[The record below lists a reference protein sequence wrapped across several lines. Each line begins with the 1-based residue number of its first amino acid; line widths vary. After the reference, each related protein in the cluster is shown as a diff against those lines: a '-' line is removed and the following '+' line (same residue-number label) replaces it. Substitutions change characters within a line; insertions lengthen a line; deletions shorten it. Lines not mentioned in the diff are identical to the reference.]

1 MTRGELIARL
11 SAGHPELAAKQVEV
25 SVKAILEALAES
37 LCEGQRIEI
46 RGFGSFRLTYR
57 PARSAYN
64 PKSGQRLKV
73 RAKFV
78 PRFRAGKELR
88 KQVDSTRDLSPRP

>member
-46 RGFGSFRLTYR
+46 RGFGSFGLTYR
-57 PARSAYN
+57 PARPAHN

-73 RAKFV
+73 PAKFV
-78 PRFRAGKELR
+78 PRFRLR
-88 KQVDSTRDLSPRP
+88 